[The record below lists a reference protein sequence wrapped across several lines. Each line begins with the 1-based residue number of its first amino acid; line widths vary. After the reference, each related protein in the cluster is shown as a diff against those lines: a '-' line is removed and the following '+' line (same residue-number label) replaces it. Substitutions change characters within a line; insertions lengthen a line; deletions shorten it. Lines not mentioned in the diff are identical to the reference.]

1 MQASNHP
8 GRADRVPGRT
18 LDEQTGSQAGLALLL
33 TRLRLAVNRGRLHL
47 IAPRRVGAR
56 PLRAH
61 GDAALSNLR
70 PRPNPSP
77 NLNPNPNPNPSPN
90 PNPNPNHNQVA
101 LRCPHGVYV
110 SLAAALCD
118 AMSAKLTREMTSLLR
133 TPALFSHTL
142 NE

>member
-77 NLNPNPNPNPSPN
+77 NLNPNPNPN
-90 PNPNPNHNQVA
+90 HNQVA